1 MIKNNLKIIVLKK
14 LDEESLSG
22 YDLIKRIYAE
32 TGSWKP
38 SFGSMYPLLKEL
50 NENKLVIFKVVNRKK
65 VYSITPLGKKALNNS
80 IIASQNI
87 IDVMGKQYALMETIC
102 SIDER
107 KNFQEFMT
115 KVHSNPAIFGVA
127 TEEMDKLHTIMMT
140 LLAKKK
146 FEIKGKEIKK
156 ILKDTI
162 IKLKKV

>member
-14 LDEESLSG
+14 LDAESLSG

-50 NENKLVIFKVVNRKK
+50 HNNKLVIFKIKNRKK
-65 VYSITPLGKKALNNS
+65 IYSITPSGKKALNNA
-80 IIASQNI
+80 IIASQNM
-87 IDVMGKQYALMETIC
+87 IDMMGKQYALMETIC

-107 KNFQEFMT
+107 KTFQEFID
-115 KVHSNPAIFGVA
+115 KVHSNPVIFGVA
-127 TEEMDKLHTIMMT
+127 TEEMDKLHTLMMS
-140 LLAKKK
+140 LLSKKK
-146 FEIKGKEIKK
+146 FETKGKKIKK
-156 ILKDTI
+156 ILNDTI